1 MNSAINL
8 GDCAVFEEVY
18 RAYYPALCFFA
29 AKYVGDDESE
39 DVVENLFFRIWKQK
53 KKLLNSGHLKAF
65 LYQATK
71 NACLDFIKM
80 QGRKD
85 KRYASISMQTDAVN
99 HDYLHNLVHTEVIAE
114 IHRAINQLP
123 TQCRKVI
130 SLEFIEGLSNE
141 EVAKELSLSVQTV
154 KNHKVRALKILKQQF
169 SDNIP
174 IVAVIHFFLS

>member
-1 MNSAINL
+1 
-8 GDCAVFEEVY
+8 
-18 RAYYPALCFFA
+18 
-29 AKYVGDDESE
+29 
-39 DVVENLFFRIWKQK
+39 
-53 KKLLNSGHLKAF
+53 
-65 LYQATK
+65 
-71 NACLDFIKM
+71 M

-141 EVAKELSLSVQTV
+141 EVAKELSLSIQTV